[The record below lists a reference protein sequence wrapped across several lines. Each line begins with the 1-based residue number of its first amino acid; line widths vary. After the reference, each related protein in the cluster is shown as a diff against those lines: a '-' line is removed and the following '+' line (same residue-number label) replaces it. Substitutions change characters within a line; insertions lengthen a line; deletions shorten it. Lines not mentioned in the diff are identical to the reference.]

1 MIAVFDDRICGRAA
15 QTVCAKMIWDVTI
28 SMCAESLQFGMVSPT
43 WSCYCILHTVQY
55 LELWERVGTLL
66 VRPQSPTG
74 EVRTFKD
81 ALRSD
86 PYTLIDLYISHAFS
100 VFLLDTKMSGAA
112 ASASASKF
120 QSFMN
125 HPAGTLPERGSHT
138 RAHELT

>member
-1 MIAVFDDRICGRAA
+1 MIRCYDIY
-15 QTVCAKMIWDVTI
+15 VCEV
-28 SMCAESLQFGMVSPT
+28 SSVGMVSPT
-43 WSCYCILHTVQY
+43 WSCYCTLHIVQY
-55 LELWERVGTLL
+55 CIWNYGFELWVRVGTLL
-66 VRPQSPTG
+66 VRLQSPTG

-81 ALRSD
+81 AVGSD
-86 PYTLIDLYISHAFS
+86 PYTLIDLYIPHAFS

-125 HPAGTLPERGSHT
+125 HPAGTPPERGSHT